1 MPIGKNKQHLNRLIS
16 RNIFGHS
23 PNPAKVF
30 DENPIMRR
38 GVRYYYS
45 TNPANIGENIIDGT
59 AMKNWSDS
67 KKKNF
72 NNFFREAGI
81 SLDAT
86 GNPYIVS
93 NGEKI
98 GIKLIQ
104 DSENT
109 IRIEAPAQI
118 RTAWKNTY
126 PSISDMQIKV
136 DGDNISGVKF
146 SDEDIFIPLGDTM
159 GNGSYDNL
167 SNFRVNRLLN
177 FPFDTTG
184 KNAVVRHAAD
194 YLTVPGWIAA
204 GSMVG
209 SGSAKLYQ
217 YLRSPKQQNTYVELP
232 EEDNSEPD
240 SWENVQNPNEPSK
253 EQDNTQNNKDNIY
266 LFIPR

>member
-1 MPIGKNKQHLNRLIS
+1 MPTGKNKKHLNRLIS
-16 RNIFGHS
+16 RNMFGHS

-45 TNPANIGENIIDGT
+45 TNPANIGENIIDG
-59 AMKNWSDS
+59 ASMKTWSDA

-72 NNFFREAGI
+72 NKFFREANI
-81 SLDAT
+81 NLDAT

-104 DSENT
+104 EGENT

-136 DGDNISGVKF
+136 DGDNISGIKF
-146 SDEDIFIPLGDTM
+146 SDEDIFVPLKDLK
-159 GNGSYDNL
+159 GNDSFSNA

-184 KNAVVRHAAD
+184 KNAFVRRAAD
-194 YLTVPGWIAA
+194 YLTIPGWIGAGAA
-204 GSMVG
+204 IS
-209 SGSAKLYQ
+209 SGGTKLYQ
-217 YLRSPKQQNTYVELP
+217 YLRSPKKQNTYVELP
-232 EEDNSEPD
+232 KEDNSEPD
-240 SWENVQNPNEPSK
+240 TWENVQNPNEPSK
-253 EQDNTQNNKDNIY
+253 GQDNTQINKDNIY

>member
-1 MPIGKNKQHLNRLIS
+1 MPTGKNKKHLNRLIS

-23 PNPAKVF
+23 PNPAKIF

-45 TNPANIGENIIDGT
+45 TNPANIGENIIDG
-59 AMKNWSDS
+59 ASMKTWSDA

-72 NNFFREAGI
+72 NKFFREANI
-81 SLDAT
+81 NLDAT

-104 DSENT
+104 EGENT

-136 DGDNISGVKF
+136 DGDNIVGVKF
-146 SDEDIFIPLGDTM
+146 SDEDIFVPLGDTM

-184 KNAVVRHAAD
+184 KNAVVRYGAD
-194 YLTVPGWIAA
+194 VATIPMWIGA
-204 GSMVG
+204 GA
-209 SGSAKLYQ
+209 GSAKLYQ
-217 YLRSPKQQNTYVELP
+217 YLRSPKQQNTYVELS

-240 SWENVQNPNEPSK
+240 TWENVQNPNEPSK
-253 EQDNTQNNKDNIY
+253 GQDNSQINKDNIY